1 MSKAA
6 AFVLSILLSVTC
18 YAQFGGQDRL
28 HPTDKQQARSAR
40 KAVKQQRRANN
51 KYSKQQ
57 QKAIKKSMKAQKKAL
72 KKARR
77 RSVR

>member
-1 MSKAA
+1 MRKAA
-6 AFVLSILLSVTC
+6 AFVLTIFLALICCSELQ
-18 YAQFGGQDRL
+18 AQYQ
-28 HPTDKQQARSAR
+28 PTYKQQARAAR
-40 KAVKQQRRANN
+40 KDAKRQRRANN

-72 KKARR
+72 KKTRS